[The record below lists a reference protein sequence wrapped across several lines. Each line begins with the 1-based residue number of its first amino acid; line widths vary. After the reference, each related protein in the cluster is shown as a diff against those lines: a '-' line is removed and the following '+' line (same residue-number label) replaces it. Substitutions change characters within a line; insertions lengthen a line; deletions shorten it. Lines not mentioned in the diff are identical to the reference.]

1 LLDTRKHNRN
11 LLLSYWGEVMTSK
24 AVSAIIEAR
33 KHEVE
38 ILKSLSEKQLS
49 DRIRAETHSQLPP
62 IQIEKSQAVFSLLFE
77 DTEYA
82 IDSLP
87 AWVVHSAITDCM
99 LEGVANH
106 LNLSTKV
113 LQWYAERVK
122 DPKLLQKKSGRKKA
136 SALHHTI
143 RRYITIL
150 SQDLG
155 YTVSDAILFVAG
167 AVGRGETYTKDIWDT
182 KNK

>member
-1 LLDTRKHNRN
+1 
-11 LLLSYWGEVMTSK
+11 MTSK

-33 KHEVE
+33 KHEAE

-49 DRIRAETHSQLPP
+49 DRINAEAHSQLPP

-99 LEGVANH
+99 FEGVADH
-106 LNLSTKV
+106 LTLSTKV
-113 LQWYAERVK
+113 LKWYTERVK
-122 DPKLLQKKSGRKKA
+122 DPKLLQKNPGRKKA
-136 SALHHTI
+136 SVIHHI
-143 RRYITIL
+143 IKRYVAIL
-150 SQDLG
+150 SRDLG
-155 YTVSDAILFVAG
+155 YTVDDAILFVAA
-167 AVGRGETYTKDIWDT
+167 AVGRGYAHTRDIWYG

>member
-1 LLDTRKHNRN
+1 
-11 LLLSYWGEVMTSK
+11 MTSK

-33 KHEVE
+33 KNEVE
-38 ILKSLSEKQLS
+38 ILKLLTEQQLS
-49 DRIRAETHSQLPP
+49 AKIRTEAHQNVPS
-62 IQIEKSQAVFSLLFE
+62 IKIENSQAVFSLLFE
-77 DTEYA
+77 DAEFA
-82 IDSLP
+82 IDNLP
-87 AWVVHSAITDCM
+87 PWAVHGAITDCM
-99 LEGVANH
+99 IEGVTDH
-106 LNLSTKV
+106 LMLSPKV
-113 LQWYAERVK
+113 LKWYAERVK

-143 RRYITIL
+143 RRYIAIL

-167 AVGRGETYTKDIWDT
+167 AVGRGETYTQDIWNE